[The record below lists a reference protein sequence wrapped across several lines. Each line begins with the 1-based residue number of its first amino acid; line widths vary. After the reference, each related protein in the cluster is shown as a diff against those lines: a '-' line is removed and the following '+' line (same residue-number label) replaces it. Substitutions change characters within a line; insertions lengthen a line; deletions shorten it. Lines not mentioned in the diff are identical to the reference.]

1 VIAQTAAYDHC
12 NFTVLDGAPPQL
24 VERFTE
30 LLLGMRY
37 DDAAV
42 RPLLDLE
49 GLKQWRPGRT
59 SGYALLDRACERFG
73 FFNPSCGRW
82 ASGERAMTA
91 TLDLGDLGLDQVR
104 RCCCGSR
111 SPPLARRRAARVRPR
126 PGPRRAPARVGARRG
141 PRGRAGA
148 AATRAPFVAE
158 LKRGTARPPPAGRE
172 PNEPAPLAWTAWSR
186 TRRRIGVWPR
196 AAPRSRREGR
206 GSTSRSPTGRGLG
219 RRRRRAV
226 RAAAAAQWD
235 PATAIPWHAERSH
248 PPFVEDALVQ
258 VLTYLIENETVA
270 LLVPARFCAQVHPH
284 FREVMQLLAIQAADE
299 ARHIEVFTRRA
310 LLARSELGLS
320 TAGGQASL
328 QTLLDEPDFALASF
342 LLSVL
347 GEGSFVHLLG
357 FLHRHAP
364 DACTAEIMRLAA
376 QDEARHV
383 QFGMSHLLRHA
394 AREPTL
400 LARLRVAIERR
411 HDALRHTAGLN
422 AEVADALVV
431 LAAGE
436 LSPVGIARGAAAV
449 AELQAQMDAGRRTR
463 LRKLGFAAPD
473 AEALSGLHTRNFM

>member
-1 VIAQTAAYDHC
+1 
-12 NFTVLDGAPPQL
+12 
-24 VERFTE
+24 
-30 LLLGMRY
+30 
-37 DDAAV
+37 
-42 RPLLDLE
+42 
-49 GLKQWRPGRT
+49 
-59 SGYALLDRACERFG
+59 
-73 FFNPSCGRW
+73 
-82 ASGERAMTA
+82 MTA
-91 TLDLGDLGLDQVR
+91 MLDLGDLGLDQGAAVLLR
-104 RCCCGSR
+104 IALAGL
-111 SPPLARRRAARVRPR
+111 SPGDALRVS
-126 PGPRRAPARVGARRG
+126 GRAPDLAVHLRAWARAEGHEVV
-141 PRGRAGA
+141 AGA

-158 LKRGTARPPPAGRE
+158 LKRGTAAAARWQGAERAGSAGMDGVVAHAPAHWGLAARGAAVE
-172 PNEPAPLAWTAWSR
+172 AGGPRFHFPLAER
-186 TRRRIGVWPR
+186 DVVW
-196 AAPRSRREGR
+196 ADDAGE
-206 GSTSRSPTGRGLG
+206 LY
-219 RRRRRAV
+219 